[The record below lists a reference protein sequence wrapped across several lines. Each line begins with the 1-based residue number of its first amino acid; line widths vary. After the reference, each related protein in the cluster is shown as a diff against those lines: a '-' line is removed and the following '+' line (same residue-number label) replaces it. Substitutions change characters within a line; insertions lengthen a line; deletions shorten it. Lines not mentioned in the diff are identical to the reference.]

1 LNFSTAEP
9 GTAAFNGNS
18 DCELVLRAI
27 CVFDAN
33 GLLQVEGRFIIPL
46 ISRKNKVICINVAFC
61 APFNFDARSNR
72 LYHTRN
78 FSKCLPLR

>member
-46 ISRKNKVICINVAFC
+46 ISRKNEVICINIAFC
-61 APFNFDARSNR
+61 APFNLMPDQTGHITPEISQSDCR
-72 LYHTRN
+72 
-78 FSKCLPLR
+78 